1 MRRRLLIVSSGVAL
15 AAAAYWALAQTAP
28 PSMPSLFPAGALL
41 YLEAKDFGGLLADW
55 NGSTEKSAWLGGSNY
70 EVFSRS
76 HLFLKLAQAQTEFA
90 AAAGVPPDYALLT
103 SVAGANS
110 GLAIYNIG
118 DLEFLYVT
126 HLASAR
132 AMDTALWKARGNYQ
146 TRHAGN
152 VDYYVKQDPASHR
165 YAGFAYTGDTLIL
178 ATREDLIAG
187 ALELLAGQARPSVA
201 SEKWFADSVQAAQ
214 PGSQQAAQPGSQQG
228 AQPGSQQAAQPGSQ
242 EVRMV
247 YNLDRLVATPHFR
260 SYWAQR
266 NVSALR
272 EFSSG
277 LSDLE
282 RTGRDF
288 LERRVLLRS
297 APSAAVA
304 DETATGQVLALVP
317 DDAGLYRASLYPS
330 ADQVEHGI
338 AEKIFASTAQGA
350 LRSKQAP
357 VVINEGEAGTEL
369 DLETRIDEEPL
380 ADDRGA
386 GVFAALEQ
394 QLAAGRVQAMLE
406 VASTQVAAD
415 QVFVGSRSAIA
426 LLSETPWDAAAIRE
440 AISAAAGSLWSSGG
454 LGTGWRASSTGV
466 QELDGL
472 GRLALAVDGRWLIVG
487 NFAELVNSL
496 FARRNRAPVGGAV
509 YAAGWRH
516 ARELPNFERMMRLID
531 FPQIPPTAAAAPG
544 DAREPM
550 FYSGNVASLGRALR
564 RVQSATLAVH
574 DTGAMLRESAVYR
587 IAP

>member
-1 MRRRLLIVSSGVAL
+1 MTRRLLIISSGVAL
-15 AAAAYWALAQTAP
+15 AAAAYWVMAQNAP
-28 PSMPSLFPAGALL
+28 PPMPSLFPAGALL

-70 EVFSRS
+70 QVFSRS

-90 AAAGVPPDYALLT
+90 AAAGVPPDYAMLS
-103 SVAGANS
+103 SVAGTNS

-132 AMDTALWKARGNYQ
+132 TMDTALWKARGNYQ
-146 TRHAGN
+146 TRRAGN

-165 YAGFAYTGDTLIL
+165 YAGFAYTGDRLIL

-187 ALELLAGQARPSVA
+187 ALELLAAQARPSVA
-201 SEKWFADSVQAAQ
+201 SEKWFADSVRAAQ
-214 PGSQQAAQPGSQQG
+214 AGSQD
-228 AQPGSQQAAQPGSQ
+228 
-242 EVRMV
+242 VRMV
-247 YNLDRLVATPHFR
+247 YNLERLIATPHFR

-282 RTGRDF
+282 RTGGDF

-297 APSAAVA
+297 TPSAAVD
-304 DETATGQVLALVP
+304 DETATGQALALVP
-317 DDAGLYRASLYPS
+317 DDAGLYRASLHP
-330 ADQVEHGI
+330 AAEQVEHGI
-338 AEKIFASTAQGA
+338 AEKIFAATAPGA
-350 LRSKQAP
+350 VRSKQAP

-380 ADDRGA
+380 ADDPGV
-386 GVFAALEQ
+386 GVFAAVRQ
-394 QLAAGRVQAMLE
+394 QLGSGRVQAMLE
-406 VASTQVAAD
+406 VASTRVAAD
-415 QVFVGSRSAIA
+415 QVFLGSRSAIA
-426 LLSETPWDAAAIRE
+426 LLSETPWDAAAIRG
-440 AISAAAGSLWSSGG
+440 AIASAAGSLWSSGG
-454 LGTGWRASSTGV
+454 LGTGWRASSSTGV

-487 NFAELVNSL
+487 DSAGLVNSL
-496 FARRNRAPVGGAV
+496 LARRNRAPVSGAV

-516 ARELPNFERMMRLID
+516 ARELPNFDRMMRLID

-550 FYSGNVASLGRALR
+550 FYSENVASLGRVLR